1 MKKWDICL
9 RDVTEY
15 EIEAETKE
23 EAVEIALDYWVE
35 RLPEIL
41 WCDEIK
47 EEVS

>member
-1 MKKWDICL
+1 MVKWDICL

-23 EAVEIALDYWVE
+23 EAIEIALDYWSE

-47 EEVS
+47 EEE